1 MAVLNNTGIRAGA
14 SGATG
19 VSAYKI
25 EKSLRLDG
33 GDDAHLNRTFG
44 SGGSTTTWT
53 LSFWVKGHDI
63 GQACYTFTG
72 GTGTSSY
79 INAFDVGQFRFYS
92 SAHDLK
98 TNARYRDPSA
108 WYHVVVVANTTDS
121 TANDRTKVYINGT
134 RLAVADFATHTQPS
148 QSAALGDFN
157 SAAAH
162 YINRLTSGSQ
172 EDMMLAE
179 VHFVDAAA
187 KEASDFGETH
197 EDTGQWIPKKYT
209 GSYGTTGFY
218 LKFNGTDLGED
229 SAGSNDWT
237 ANNLLASQGNSHYF
251 TITSDATDSY
261 YTNSKDCI
269 NTGAGSQSTGTL
281 ASVLNSDGSMSS
293 NNQVGATGTTAGFI
307 EVEFNPYIE
316 TSSEFS
322 IYGGYWGNGT
332 YEITATITY
341 ADDSTD
347 TETSSGGHSQFTF
360 RHSFSTSGKSVK
372 KAKISGTSTYMCM
385 SGFTKENSGT
395 PLLQASLDEDT
406 SNDTPTTFDD
416 GGNGTG
422 NYCTLNPLHS
432 YGALSQGNLTQVG
445 GAGDYHATSTWGFD
459 KGKWYGEFTL
469 GTDSYPGIGIINR
482 TTPETSAPWTQ
493 SYLYAIY
500 DGGASGV
507 LSNYPGGAQHFSP
520 QPTTLF
526 SSGVFQIALDV
537 DNGKCWVGFE
547 DTWYSDQ
554 WATTGNPATG
564 ANPTW
569 TLPSGNTWHFWLFS
583 NGTTWTANF
592 GQRPYRHAP
601 PSGFK
606 ACNTYNLPDPT
617 IADPSKH
624 YNTLLYS
631 GDGSGS
637 ERTITGLDFEPDVIW
652 VKKRSSGT
660 GGSHLLWD
668 AVRGGSLNLSPQ
680 AADQEYGLS
689 SWGYGAITGNATNGI
704 KVTTG
709 STDDYHVNDASSTY
723 AAWNWKAGSSNTSVS
738 AGDLNTASYDTSE
751 DWSASF
757 ANGAGNTTDVG
768 QAFRGITDATGT
780 GLGSASFL
788 SLTDVAFDVTSTIS
802 VWVHDPGSIAVSI
815 EYNGT
820 TYTNASPTRYGW
832 TDFTVPAG
840 SNSGTLKAKLASSS
854 DEIRGVKVDGKILVD
869 SNVTPPNIPT
879 LAGTYRANTDAG
891 FSIVSYVGTGANAT
905 VAHGLNAVPQMI
917 IVKNRDAAESW
928 PTYHVDVGN
937 ANRLYLNVD
946 AALSAGTNWN
956 STTPTSSV
964 FSIGNN
970 PDTNGSTKNIIA
982 YCWSEVEGYSKIGSY
997 EGNGFATANGPYV
1010 YCGFRPAFLL
1020 IKNADEASENWFLF
1034 DSIRDG
1040 YNINNHHVHPNISD
1054 AEGDDEVIDLVSNG
1068 FKIRTGTSMLNEDA
1082 KTFIFLAIAE
1092 SPFKYANAR

>member
-293 NNQVGATGTTAGFI
+293 NNQVGATGTTAGYI

-372 KAKISGTSTYMCM
+372 KAKMSGQSTYMCM

-395 PLLQASLDEDT
+395 PILSEPLNADASTD
-406 SNDTPTTFDD
+406 SPTPFSD

-422 NYCTLNPLHS
+422 NYATWNPL
-432 YGALSQGNLTQVG
+432 YTTNATLAQGNLSLTSSSGYAEAHSTQVM
-445 GAGDYHATSTWGFD
+445 TS
-459 KGKWYGEFTL
+459 GKWYMELDYTKNTGDYITF
-469 GTDSYPGIGIINR
+469 GIGQSNR
-482 TTPETSAPWTQ
+482 VLAPGDGVVHRSEDKGWKAWVG
-493 SYLYAIY
+493 YLKSMSGGSIVY
-500 DGGASGV
+500 DYSS
-507 LSNYPGGAQHFSP
+507 SNPLADGHVISLAFD
-520 QPTTLF
+520 
-526 SSGVFQIALDV
+526 A
-537 DNGKCWVGFE
+537 DNGKLWCALDG
-547 DTWYSDQ
+547 TWITNGSGQ
-554 WATTGNPATG
+554 GNPATG
-564 ANPTW
+564 ANPDYSSLTY
-569 TLPSGNTWHFWLFS
+569 SGGYQFQAGPYNNANL
-583 NGTTWTANF
+583 TANF
-592 GQRPYRHAP
+592 GQRPFKYTP
-601 PSGFK
+601 PTGFK
-606 ACNTYNLPDPT
+606 ALNIYNWPDPT
-617 IADPSKH
+617 IADPTKH
-624 YNTLLYS
+624 FDTKLYTGTESSNNVTGYNFSPDLVYIKGRQS
-631 GDGSGS
+631 VGGAI
-637 ERTITGLDFEPDVIW
+637 EEGLP
-652 VKKRSSGT
+652 SSMYDTVRGT
-660 GGSHLLWD
+660 GKRLKTSEDSIEDTGGETLKTFNSDGFTVGTSNEVNEDTQTYVAWAWEGVD
-668 AVRGGSLNLSPQ
+668 A
-680 AADQEYGLS
+680 D
-689 SWGYGAITGNATNGI
+689 
-704 KVTTG
+704 VT
-709 STDDYHVNDASSTY
+709 NDASST
-723 AAWNWKAGSSNTSVS
+723 G
-738 AGDLNTASYDTSE
+738 
-751 DWSASF
+751 
-757 ANGAGNTTDVG
+757 VG
-768 QAFRGITDATGT
+768 
-780 GLGSASFL
+780 
-788 SLTDVAFDVTSTIS
+788 TI
-802 VWVHDPGSIAVSI
+802 
-815 EYNGT
+815 
-820 TYTNASPTRYGW
+820 
-832 TDFTVPAG
+832 
-840 SNSGTLKAKLASSS
+840 
-854 DEIRGVKVDGKILVD
+854 D
-869 SNVTPPNIPT
+869 S
-879 LAGTYRANTDAG
+879 TYRANTTAG
-891 FSIVSYVGTGANAT
+891 FSVVTYTGNNTAGAT
-905 VAHGLNAVPQMI
+905 VAHGLGAKPSFML
-917 IVKNRDAAESW
+917 VKNRDTSGEDWIVYHTTNGAGKYMKLNADEY
-928 PTYHVDVGN
+928 PT
-937 ANRLYLNVD
+937 
-946 AALSAGTNWN
+946 
-956 STTPTSSV
+956 TSSSPWNDTEPTTTV
-964 FSIGNN
+964 FSLGAWG
-970 PDTNGSTKNIIA
+970 DVNGSSDKMVA
-982 YCWSEVEGYSKIGSY
+982 FCWSEVEGYSKFGSY
-997 EGNGFATANGPYV
+997 SGNGNADGPFV
-1010 YCGFRPAFLL
+1010 WCGFKPAYVL
-1020 IKNADEASENWFLF
+1020 IKRNDHEDNWQ
-1034 DSIRDG
+1034 
-1040 YNINNHHVHPNISD
+1040 ISD
-1054 AEGDDEVIDLVSNG
+1054 NARQTYNPNDNAVWADDVSGESAGTGNYPKDFLSNG
-1068 FKIRTGTSMLNEDA
+1068 FKIRVNHDETNNSSGTY
-1082 KTFIFLAIAE
+1082 IFAAFAE
-1092 SPFKYANAR
+1092 SPFKYANAQ